1 MYEIFLFTGG
11 VYRFD
16 ELKETVEDH
25 GGLVLKE
32 DLFHIRRGVSFLA
45 NEVESILIIPSEDED
60 VIRSFSKEIK
70 GHLEKLDLDEL
81 KKKDVLTYI
90 SVWDALIKS
99 GDWMT
104 SEEIEDMIDCPCPAQ
119 LCEQNSEAC
128 VLDEIDEALENF
140 CKDDILRSRKMKK
153 TEYKL

>member
-45 NEVESILIIPSEDED
+45 NEVEAIIIIPAEDGD
-60 VIRSFSKEIK
+60 IIRSFSKEIK
-70 GHLEKLDLDEL
+70 GHLEKLDLDEF

-104 SEEIEDMIDCPCPAQ
+104 SEEIEDMMECPCPAQ
-119 LCEQNSEAC
+119 LCEQEGKIC
-128 VLDEIDEALENF
+128 ILDEIDEALENF
-140 CKDDILRSRKMKK
+140 CKDGILRSRKRKK

>member
-45 NEVESILIIPSEDED
+45 NEVEAIIIIPAEDGD
-60 VIRSFSKEIK
+60 IIRSFSKEIK
-70 GHLEKLDLDEL
+70 GHLEKLDLDEF

-104 SEEIEDMIDCPCPAQ
+104 SEEIEDMMECPCPAQ
-119 LCEQNSEAC
+119 LCEQEGKIC
-128 VLDEIDEALENF
+128 ILDEIDEALENF
-140 CKDDILRSRKMKK
+140 CKDGILRSRRRKK